1 RLIRTVTHD
10 KTRGPGHIKLPAS
23 DRRSARQLPYTLPA
37 GERAVTSRISTVARR
52 AMIEPWIAEHLARA
66 CARRAVSDAAITC
79 DVRAVDELD
88 DSVVR
93 RGILRA
99 AVRRYHRDPGAI
111 DGAVHCAIG
120 ASRCLEDPAAIA
132 CFSRTIAR
140 VRRIAQALIPAIPL
154 VRIGLIQDVTR
165 RDQEA
170 SADQRA
176 TAGVFNQS
184 NWCSWHDGGRRKVTF
199 VVLRS

>member
-1 RLIRTVTHD
+1 NL
-10 KTRGPGHIKLPAS
+10 
-23 DRRSARQLPYTLPA
+23 
-37 GERAVTSRISTVARR
+37 
-52 AMIEPWIAEHLARA
+52 
-66 CARRAVSDAAITC
+66 
-79 DVRAVDELD
+79 
-88 DSVVR
+88 
-93 RGILRA
+93 
-99 AVRRYHRDPGAI
+99 
-111 DGAVHCAIG
+111 
-120 ASRCLEDPAAIA
+120 SRCLKDPAAIA

-199 VVLRS
+199 VVLAWRRCRVVGQVGIVDRASLPWRRGLPDRLGWEAQFFGFDYLRRSRIVHLCLHEV